1 MSSQKRKAVI
11 SRRALGF
18 CPADD
23 VDAVCGS
30 GESRVTDCDRE
41 KIFGVAIGESEG
53 VVGFQLGLLECFFV
67 FVGEELFELFAPLGL
82 VTLLFSFFLSPLG

>member
-11 SRRALGF
+11 ARWASVEAERAFGF

-30 GESRVTDCDRE
+30 GESRVTDCDRK
-41 KIFGVAIGESEG
+41 KIFEVAIGESEG
-53 VVGFQLGLLECFFV
+53 GSGISIGFIGV
-67 FVGEELFELFAPLGL
+67 
-82 VTLLFSFFLSPLG
+82 FFLFLWGRNYLSWSLIWGW